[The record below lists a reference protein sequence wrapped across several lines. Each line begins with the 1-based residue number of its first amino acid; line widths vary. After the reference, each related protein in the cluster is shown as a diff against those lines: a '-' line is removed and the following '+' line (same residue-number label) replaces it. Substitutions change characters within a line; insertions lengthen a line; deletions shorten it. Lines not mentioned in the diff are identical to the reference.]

1 MVFIMPKQPPRS
13 QNTRFARAIAS
24 FEKKGGILRTTQA
37 LRAGIHSA
45 TLYALR
51 DAGTIEMLSRG
62 VYRLA
67 SSPPLGNPDL
77 VTVAARAPDA
87 VICLISALSFHRLTT
102 QIPHEV
108 HIALPRG
115 TVSPRIVFPPTRTY
129 RFSGKAFTEGVE
141 IHRMEKVEVR
151 IFSPEKTIADCFKFR
166 NHVGIDTAIEAL
178 RLYREHKQI
187 RIDDIMKYAVMCRV
201 ANIIHPYLESIF

>member
-1 MVFIMPKQPPRS
+1 M
-13 QNTRFARAIAS
+13 
-24 FEKKGGILRTTQA
+24 
-37 LRAGIHSA
+37 

-51 DAGTIEMLSRG
+51 DSGTIEMLSRG
-62 VYRLA
+62 VYRLT

-77 VTVAARAPDA
+77 VTVAARVPDA

-115 TVSPRIVFPPTRTY
+115 TVSPRIAFPPTRTY
-129 RFSGKAFTEGVE
+129 RFSAKAFTEGVE
-141 IHRMEKVEVR
+141 THRMEKVEVR

-166 NHVGIDTAIEAL
+166 NRIGIDTAIEAL
-178 RLYREHKQI
+178 RFYRERKRT
-187 RIDDIMKYAVMCRV
+187 RIDDIMKYAAMCRV